1 LPTQGISNPLHALV
15 NIASDLQLS
24 RPEKWL
30 NGVIGEPHENRG
42 DANGAGGD
50 NFRRAL
56 IEVHEGEGGGEVSTR
71 IVPFR
76 LPLDCAVRDVAQGTV
91 FALEDG
97 AKDISKF
104 ANDSPIGVIDA
115 DELSDV
121 PMRHAAA
128 VMTGP

>member
-1 LPTQGISNPLHALV
+1 MPIQGISNPSHARGDITTDV
-15 NIASDLQLS
+15 EFS
-24 RPEKWL
+24 RPKQWL
-30 NGVIGEPHENRG
+30 NGVIGEPHKNRG

-50 NFRRAL
+50 DFRRAL

-104 ANDSPIGVIDA
+104 ANDSPIGIIDA
-115 DELSDV
+115 DELSEV
-121 PMRHAAA
+121 SRCHAAA